1 MSGCLLAVV
10 MVMVLL
16 QGMAWSMDEQ
26 ALKDRVT
33 QARNAARNRAA
44 NLEVKNMA
52 EAARQT
58 AQTMRLPANH
68 HTREG
73 QETAARLIDQVN
85 APAFQEQ
92 LRCQQATILASRQ
105 EGAAKEA
112 SVGPDAPPM
121 VTGNLYLFL
130 SSALPEASMRSLLAA
145 VAHAGGQQIIPV
157 LQGLPR
163 ELPDK
168 AGNSRYFSR
177 VLRQQPECRNSGAN
191 RCPWL
196 PVTIQVNP
204 ARFSQYAIT
213 QVPALVYDNGQDA
226 WVIQGEAEL
235 AFLLEKL
242 AQAANSPALT
252 NLSTRLRGAP

>member
-1 MSGCLLAVV
+1 
-10 MVMVLL
+10 MVLL

-52 EAARQT
+52 EAARQA

-68 HTREG
+68 HAREG
-73 QETAARLIDQVN
+73 QETAARLIEQVN

-92 LRCQQATILASRQ
+92 LRCQQATIVARQ
-105 EGAAKEA
+105 EEA
-112 SVGPDAPPM
+112 TDRSDTPPVAM
-121 VTGNLYLFL
+121 GSLYLFL

-177 VLRQQPECRNSGAN
+177 VLRQQSECRNSGAN

-252 NLSTRLRGAP
+252 GLSARLRGAP

>member
-1 MSGCLLAVV
+1 
-10 MVMVLL
+10 
-16 QGMAWSMDEQ
+16 
-26 ALKDRVT
+26 
-33 QARNAARNRAA
+33 
-44 NLEVKNMA
+44 
-52 EAARQT
+52 
-58 AQTMRLPANH
+58 
-68 HTREG
+68 
-73 QETAARLIDQVN
+73 
-85 APAFQEQ
+85 
-92 LRCQQATILASRQ
+92 
-105 EGAAKEA
+105 
-112 SVGPDAPPM
+112 
-121 VTGNLYLFL
+121 
-130 SSALPEASMRSLLAA
+130 MRSLLAA

-163 ELPDK
+163 ELADK

-213 QVPALVYDNGQDA
+213 QVPALVYDNGQDT

-242 AQAANSPALT
+242 AQAANSPTLAS
-252 NLSTRLRGAP
+252 LSTRLRGAP